1 MFGRRGSTALPGW
14 RIFGHRLSPVRGIGK
29 GSGFGSGVSGSGG
42 NWRRDAALY
51 GRRDARR
58 YRAAG
63 GGRQGTDRKFQD
75 LRFQNGRGWCGLCG
89 VVVPVM
95 DFCPLGWERERS
107 AAFDDRGDI

>member
-1 MFGRRGSTALPGW
+1 MFRVSSFGSRVGIGGQRGQKAMFGRRGSTALPGW

-63 GGRQGTDRKFQD
+63 GGRQRRIANF
-75 LRFQNGRGWCGLCG
+75 R
-89 VVVPVM
+89 
-95 DFCPLGWERERS
+95 
-107 AAFDDRGDI
+107 I